1 MEKFKIKLKKTY
13 QNVKY
18 NIKKYIKELTI
29 PFIMVLLAIFILIIP
44 LLNNKISFGH
54 DYKFHATNTIINYD
68 SIDILKLKLTL
79 PQIYGKNIANGLGY
93 GTGIFYPS
101 LTNYLA
107 SYITVIL
114 NLTYQ
119 NSVLS
124 LTYLGILIIVA
135 SGLIMYKFT
144 KRISN
149 DKYVSAISAI
159 TYISYSYFLC
169 NIYARNALGESL
181 ISIFLPLVL
190 YGLYE
195 LFLGNEE
202 KFIPLFVTGY
212 VGMINSHLVISI
224 FITIIII
231 IMFLFNLKKV
241 SKKEK
246 LKKLILASILI
257 LLMSGQYL
265 VPLLEHRILGEYVV
279 FEENVMYNITSIK
292 QHTLN
297 IFDYV
302 LVKYKTGNGVE
313 VYFGFITIISMIIT
327 IILNRKIFKNNEKK
341 VFKNILLLTIIS
353 MILSSKIIPW
363 NYVPQYLKMIQFPWR
378 ICGITSLG
386 VSILSG
392 YFIKLIE
399 PKYKKTVSIFMILI
413 IIFFGYATIP
423 KENMQ
428 EIFHPAELS
437 IGNQQ
442 EYLPVKTKN
451 NLDYF
456 ENRNQ
461 EIIIKNGNAKIK
473 TKENI
478 TPYLNTEIELM
489 TEKVTIELP
498 RLYYL
503 GYKIILKEQNGNK
516 NKIDYYENEYG
527 FIELEINKSGILEV
541 DYKGTIA
548 NRISNYICFIT
559 IAICVIKFIYN
570 LHIKKKKD

>member
-1 MEKFKIKLKKTY
+1 MVISWSIGAE
-13 QNVKY
+13 
-18 NIKKYIKELTI
+18 
-29 PFIMVLLAIFILIIP
+29 IMIMYCARLLRLDLLYLLRLL

-54 DYKFHATNTIINYD
+54 DYKFHATNTIITYD
-68 SIDILKLKLTL
+68 TIDILKLKLTL
-79 PQIYGKNIANGLGY
+79 PQIYGRNIANGLGY

-107 SYITVIL
+107 SYITIIF

-119 NSVLS
+119 NCVLS
-124 LTYLGILIIVA
+124 LTYLGILIIIA

-144 KRISN
+144 KRITN

-169 NIYARNALGESL
+169 NIYARNALGEAL

-195 LFLGNEE
+195 LFFGNEE
-202 KFIPLFVTGY
+202 KFLPLFVIGY
-212 VGMINSHLVISI
+212 IGMINSHLVISI

-231 IMFLFNLKKV
+231 IMFLLNIKKV
-241 SKKEK
+241 FKKDK
-246 LKKLILASILI
+246 LKKLILASLLI
-257 LLMSGQYL
+257 LLISGPYL
-265 VPLLEHRILGEYVV
+265 APLLEHRILGKYVV
-279 FEENVMYNITSIK
+279 FEENIMYNITSIK

-297 IFDYV
+297 ILDYIIV
-302 LVKYKTGNGVE
+302 RYKTDNGVE
-313 VYFGFITIISMIIT
+313 VYFGFITIISLIVTVIF
-327 IILNRKIFKNNEKK
+327 NKKIFKNDERK
-341 VFKNILLLTIIS
+341 VFKNILLFTIASI
-353 MILSSKIIPW
+353 ILSSKIIPW
-363 NYVPQYLKMIQFPWR
+363 NYVPQFLKMIQFPWR

-392 YFIKLIE
+392 YFIKLIDQN
-399 PKYKKTVSIFMILI
+399 YKKIVSIFMIIL

-428 EIFHPAELS
+428 ETFHPTEMS

-451 NLDYF
+451 NIDYF
-456 ENRNQ
+456 DNRNQ
-461 EIIIKNGNAKIK
+461 EIIIKSGNAKIEI
-473 TKENI
+473 KENI
-478 TPYLNTEIELM
+478 TPYLNTEIELI
-489 TEKVTIELP
+489 TEKAKIELP

-503 GYKIILKEQNGNK
+503 GYEIILKDQNGNK
-516 NKIDYYENEYG
+516 NKIKYYENEYG
-527 FIELEINKSGILEV
+527 FIELEINKSGTLEV
-541 DYKGTIA
+541 DYKGTIT
-548 NRISNYICFIT
+548 NRIANYTSFIT
-559 IAICVIKFIYN
+559 IFICIIRFIYN

>member
-1 MEKFKIKLKKTY
+1 MEKFKTKKQKNY
-13 QNVKY
+13 QNIKQ
-18 NIKKYIKELTI
+18 NIKKYIKELPI
-29 PFIMVLLAIFILIIP
+29 PFIMISLALFILIIP

-54 DYKFHATNTIINYD
+54 DYKFHATNTIITYD

-107 SYITVIL
+107 SYITVIF

-119 NSVLS
+119 NCVLS
-124 LTYLGILIIVA
+124 LTYLGILIIIA

-149 DKYVSAISAI
+149 DKYISAISAI

-169 NIYARNALGESL
+169 NIYARNALGEAL
-181 ISIFLPLVL
+181 ISIFFPLVL

-195 LFLGNEE
+195 LFFGNNE
-202 KFIPLFVTGY
+202 KFLLLFVIGY

-241 SKKEK
+241 LKKEK

-257 LLMSGQYL
+257 LLISGPYL
-265 VPLLEHRILGEYVV
+265 VPLLEHRTLGEYVV
-279 FEENVMYNITSIK
+279 FEENIMYNITSIK

-297 IFDYV
+297 IFDYIIV
-302 LVKYKTGNGVE
+302 RYKTGNGVE
-313 VYFGFITIISMIIT
+313 VYFGFITIISLIIT
-327 IILNRKIFKNNEKK
+327 IIFNKKIFKNDESKI
-341 VFKNILLLTIIS
+341 FKNILLLTIIS
-353 MILSSKIIPW
+353 IILSSKIIPW
-363 NYVPQYLKMIQFPWR
+363 DYIPEFLKMIQFPWR

-392 YFIKLIE
+392 YFIKLIN
-399 PKYKKTVSIFMILI
+399 PKYKKTVAVFMMIL

-428 EIFHPAELS
+428 EIFHPTEMS
-437 IGNQQ
+437 IGNQK
-442 EYLPVKTKN
+442 EYLPIKTKN

-456 ENRNQ
+456 ENRDQ
-461 EIIIKNGNAKIK
+461 AIIIKDGNAKIK
-473 TKENI
+473 IKENI
-478 TPYLNTEIELM
+478 TPYLNTEIELI
-489 TEKVTIELP
+489 TEKVKIELP

-503 GYKIILKEQNGNK
+503 GYEIILKEVNGKK
-516 NKIDYYENEYG
+516 NKIKYYENQYG

-548 NRISNYICFIT
+548 NRIANYISFIT
-559 IAICVIKFIYN
+559 IFICIIRFIYK
-570 LHIKKKKD
+570 LRIKKKKD